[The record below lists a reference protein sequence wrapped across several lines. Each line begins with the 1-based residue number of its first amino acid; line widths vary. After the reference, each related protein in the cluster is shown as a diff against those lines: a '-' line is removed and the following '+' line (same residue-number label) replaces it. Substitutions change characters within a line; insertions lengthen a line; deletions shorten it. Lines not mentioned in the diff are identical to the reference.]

1 MSKTWKWILGIVIV
15 LVVVAAVAFAARGFF
30 VRHYMVAGNFNRFD
44 GPMGRNYDDFRH
56 PMNEYRGVHHP
67 MVGHYGYMAL
77 PFMFFGGF
85 LRLLFPL
92 LVLGAVGYFSYQKGK
107 KDGMAAVAGTASG
120 PVDVKP
126 PAEEPKPKG
135 RKVAKED

>member
-15 LVVVAAVAFAARGFF
+15 LVVVAAVAFAAHGFF
-30 VRHYMVAGNFNRFD
+30 TPRYMQTGNFNRFD
-44 GPMGRNYDDFRH
+44 CPMGRNYDDFRH
-56 PMNEYRGVHHP
+56 PMNGYRGYHHP
-67 MVGHYGYMAL
+67 MVGNYGFMPL

-107 KDGMAAVAGTASG
+107 KDAMAAASGTTPG
-120 PVDVKP
+120 PVDVDP

-135 RKVAKED
+135 RKVAQED